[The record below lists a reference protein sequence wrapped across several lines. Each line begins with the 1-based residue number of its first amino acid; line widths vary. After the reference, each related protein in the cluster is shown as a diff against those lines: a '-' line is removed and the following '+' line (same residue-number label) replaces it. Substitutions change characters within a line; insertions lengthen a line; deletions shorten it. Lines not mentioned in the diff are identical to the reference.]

1 MVGPQRAKKVKR
13 RRSRATSTTMQ
24 STLILSSRRK
34 IGRLQNRQRMK
45 GEKLTGKVIVINLV
59 SNSIDIMR
67 QFKSSSMSE
76 EDFVKRNIQSI
87 PKWDEQ
93 KLEKRLS
100 NRQVQIQRLCDANER
115 KQSQEMDELKMKH
128 FLVHKWQI
136 IRQKKQAYFAQLT
149 NCIVRKSISICGQG

>member
-1 MVGPQRAKKVKR
+1 
-13 RRSRATSTTMQ
+13 
-24 STLILSSRRK
+24 
-34 IGRLQNRQRMK
+34 MK

-100 NRQVQIQRLCDANER
+100 NR
-115 KQSQEMDELKMKH
+115 
-128 FLVHKWQI
+128 
-136 IRQKKQAYFAQLT
+136 
-149 NCIVRKSISICGQG
+149 